1 MEPTASTK
9 REAFEVIYQNLTRLQ
24 NSYRQ
29 MVLQCSKQLW
39 RTQQLA
45 EDVDLLDLELQH
57 NLEKNIQVAEDTIMR
72 LERIKYH
79 SSVAILTEGASSS
92 EKDLAQTINEIEML
106 VNVAEVEADDS
117 DMNSWAS
124 DKIEQLDNAK
134 NVLLQVLNHK
144 IDTHIRL
151 GKAFYQ

>member
-1 MEPTASTK
+1 MEPTPSSK

-24 NSYRQ
+24 GSYRQ

-45 EDVDLLDLELQH
+45 HDVNLFDVELQH
-57 NLEKNIQVAEDTIMR
+57 NLEKNIQIAEDTIMR

-79 SSVAILTEGASSS
+79 SSVAILTEGASTT
-92 EKDLAQTINEIEML
+92 EKDLAQTINEIELL
-106 VNVAEVEADDS
+106 VNVAQVEADDS
-117 DMNSWAS
+117 EMNSWAS
-124 DKIEQLDNAK
+124 EKIEQLDNTK

-151 GKAFYQ
+151 GKAMYQ